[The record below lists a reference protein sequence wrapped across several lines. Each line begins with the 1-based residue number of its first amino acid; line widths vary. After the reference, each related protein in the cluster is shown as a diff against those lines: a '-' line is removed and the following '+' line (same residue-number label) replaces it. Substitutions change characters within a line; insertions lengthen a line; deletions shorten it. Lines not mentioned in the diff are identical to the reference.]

1 MYLCCVL
8 DDVCCAFVCG
18 VYCGSCDVCCM
29 AGGVC
34 GVCVFS
40 ACVHC
45 VVYLCGT

>member
-1 MYLCCVL
+1 MMCAVHLCVVCV
-8 DDVCCAFVCG
+8 VGRA
-18 VYCGSCDVCCM
+18 DVCCM